1 MNVMALFGWEKG
13 PGLASGIKSFW
24 GDQCFGSVSN
34 GIIDG
39 LAFGIIAIPLIQK
52 AAASASLPPEIL
64 ESWLVTVYVGGGLLS
79 IFMALYYKLPIVGA
93 WSIPGAFALAQ
104 VLGNYTFNEAVGGFF
119 TAGLIVFLLGITGT
133 IKLLVS
139 KIPVPIMMAMV
150 AGTLFGWGAKLV
162 SSFQTAPVISLIGV
176 AGYVISKKVMKKVP
190 AVVGTMVF
198 TLIGA
203 IVMGQVN
210 FVGIDW
216 SIAKPVF
223 IMPHFNFSACLSIGI
238 PLALLVVCAENM
250 QAIGVQIAIGRKPP
264 VNAMTIISGIGGM
277 LAPFG
282 GGHNCNIAGPMTAW
296 AALDECGDVDKRYVA
311 AVWCG
316 IVFAIT
322 GIFAKATMSLLNML
336 PMEATNVIVGL
347 VLMSMIIG
355 GLEDSFGTGK
365 FKFGNFASFT
375 IAVSGVAFFGIGS
388 AFWALVVGTAVTL
401 LLEKKDYDEMKSVF
415 DDPHFAATAIEDT
428 VDAA

>member
-1 MNVMALFGWEKG
+1 MAILGWEKG
-13 PGLASGIKSFW
+13 PGLMAGARSFW
-24 GDQCFGSVSN
+24 GDQNFANVSN

-64 ESWLVTVYVGGGLLS
+64 ESWLVSIYVGGGLIS

-119 TAGLIVFLLGITGT
+119 TAGVIVLLLGVTGT
-133 IKLLVS
+133 IKLLVA
-139 KIPVPIMMAMV
+139 KIPIQIMMAMV

-162 SSFQTAPVISLIGV
+162 ESFKTAPLICAIGLV
-176 AGYVISKKVMKKVP
+176 GYIICKKILKNVP

-203 IVMGQVN
+203 AALGQLN
-210 FVGIDW
+210 PVGIDW
-216 SIAKPVF
+216 SIAMPMI
-223 IMPHFNFSACLSIGI
+223 IMPHFNFSAALSIGI
-238 PLALLVVCAENM
+238 PLALLIVCAENM

-264 VNAMTIISGIGGM
+264 VNAMTIISGIGG
-277 LAPFG
+277 LVSPFF

-296 AALDECGDVDKRYVA
+296 AGSDDCGDVDKRYVA

-316 IVFAIT
+316 IAFAIT
-322 GIFAKATMSLLNML
+322 GIFSKATMSVLDML
-336 PMEATNVIVGL
+336 PMEATNVIIGL
-347 VLMSMIIG
+347 VLMGMIIG

-365 FKFGNFASFT
+365 FKIGNFASFT
-375 IAVSGVAFFGIGS
+375 IAVSGVVFFGIGS
-388 AFWALVVGTAVTL
+388 AFWALVVGTAISL

-415 DDPHFAATAIEDT
+415 EDEHFADVSLRESNEMA
-428 VDAA
+428 

>member
-1 MNVMALFGWEKG
+1 MAFLGWEKG
-13 PGLASGIKSFW
+13 PGYASGIRSFW
-24 GDQCFGSVSN
+24 GDQTFANVSN

-39 LAFGIIAIPLIQK
+39 LALGIIAIPLIQQ
-52 AAASASLPPEIL
+52 AAASANIAPAVL
-64 ESWLVTVYVGGGLLS
+64 ESWLVTVYVGGGIIS
-79 IFMALYYKLPIVGA
+79 IIMALYYKLPIVGA

-104 VLGNYTFNEAVGGFF
+104 VLGNYTFNEAVGGFL
-119 TAGLIVFLLGITGT
+119 TAGFIVFLLGVTGT

-139 KIPVPIMMAMV
+139 KIPAPIMMAMV

-176 AGYVISKKVMKKVP
+176 AGYVICKKVLKKVP

-203 IVMGQVN
+203 VVMRQVN

-216 SIAKPVF
+216 SIAKPLF
-223 IMPHFNFSACLSIGI
+223 IVPHFNISACLSIGI

-250 QAIGVQIAIGRKPP
+250 QAIGVQIAIGRRPP
-264 VNAMTIISGIGGM
+264 VNALTIISGIGGM
-277 LAPFG
+277 IAPFF

-296 AALDECGDVDKRYVA
+296 AGSGECGDVDKRYVA

-316 IVFAIT
+316 IAFAIT
-322 GIFAKATMSLLNML
+322 GIFAKATMSLLAML
-336 PMEATNVIVGL
+336 PIEATSVIVGL
-347 VLMSMIIG
+347 VLMNMIIG

-365 FKFGNFASFT
+365 FKYGNFASFT
-375 IAVSGVAFFGIGS
+375 IAVSGVAFMGIGS
-388 AFWALVVGTAVTL
+388 AFWALVVGTIAAL
-401 LLEKKDYDEMKSVF
+401 LLEKNDYDEMKSVF
-415 DDPHFAATAIEDT
+415 DDPHFAATAIGDT
-428 VDAA
+428 VSVA